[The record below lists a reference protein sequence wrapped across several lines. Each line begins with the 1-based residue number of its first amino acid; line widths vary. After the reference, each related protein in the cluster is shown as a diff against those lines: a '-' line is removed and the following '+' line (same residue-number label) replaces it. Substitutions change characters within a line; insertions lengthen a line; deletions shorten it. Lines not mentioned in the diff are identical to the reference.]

1 MATQAKKV
9 KTAARRAT
17 VDLGI
22 SAEANEI
29 VVNILRPLV
38 ADEMILYTKLR
49 NYHWN
54 VTGPE
59 FKSLHALFE
68 EQYEEVADIIDQLAE
83 RIRQHGEKT
92 PGTLAEFKEM
102 ARLSEEPGVY
112 PAAMTMV
119 ANLEADHEALV
130 RQLRADIET
139 IDDEAD
145 EVGAEDLL
153 TGMLQQHQKMAWML
167 RAHLEK

>member
-1 MATQAKKV
+1 MAAQAKKV
-9 KTAARRAT
+9 KAAAKRAT

-22 SAEANEI
+22 SAEANQI
-29 VVNILRPLV
+29 VVDILKPLV
-38 ADEMILYTKLR
+38 ADEVILYTKLR

-59 FKSLHALFE
+59 FKPLHALFE
-68 EQYEEVADIIDQLAE
+68 EQYDEVADIIDELAE
-83 RIRQHGEKT
+83 RIRQHGEKA
-92 PGTLAEFKEM
+92 PGTLAEFTAM
-102 ARLSEEPGVY
+102 ARLTEEPGVY
-112 PAAMTMV
+112 PTAATMI
-119 ANLEADHEALV
+119 AKLEADHEALV
-130 RQLRADIET
+130 RQMRADIEK

-153 TGMLQQHQKMAWML
+153 TGILQQHQKMAWML